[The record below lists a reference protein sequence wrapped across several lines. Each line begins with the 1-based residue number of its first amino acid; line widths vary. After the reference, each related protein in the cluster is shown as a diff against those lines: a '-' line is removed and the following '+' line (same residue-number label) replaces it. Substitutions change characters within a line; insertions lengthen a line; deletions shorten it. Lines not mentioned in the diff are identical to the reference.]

1 MDLSFP
7 RKLLAVAV
15 IAALPALANAAD
27 TPAVA
32 TAKPGYSGYD
42 HPNQYLVKPTTSI
55 ADNMMPV
62 IMHPDQNKE
71 TQQKLAEI
79 EKKTGKKP
87 NVIIFILDDVGWMD
101 VGFNGGGVAVGNPT
115 PDIDAVANQ
124 GLILTSA
131 YSQPSS
137 SPTRATILTGQYSVH
152 HGILTPPM
160 YGMPGGLEGLT
171 TLPQLLHDQG

>member
-7 RKLLAVAV
+7 QKLLALAV
-15 IAALPALANAAD
+15 ITALPALANAAD

-62 IMHPDQNKE
+62 IMHPEQNKE

-101 VGFNGGGVAVGNPT
+101 VGFNGGGVAVGN
-115 PDIDAVANQ
+115 
-124 GLILTSA
+124 
-131 YSQPSS
+131 
-137 SPTRATILTGQYSVH
+137 RR
-152 HGILTPPM
+152 
-160 YGMPGGLEGLT
+160 
-171 TLPQLLHDQG
+171 